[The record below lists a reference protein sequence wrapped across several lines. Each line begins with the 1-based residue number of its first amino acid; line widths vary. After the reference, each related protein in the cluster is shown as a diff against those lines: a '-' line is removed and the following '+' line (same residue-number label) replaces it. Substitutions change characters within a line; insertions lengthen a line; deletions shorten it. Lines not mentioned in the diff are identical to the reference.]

1 MRRVVDILVIVATNI
16 ISFRCKTQ
24 SLIYTQMRPL
34 LIRFLNKL
42 LRFEHIIY
50 CATNCK
56 IEFLLHKKYYE
67 HRRKKYDS
75 YIQEKNYLQSISS
88 KI

>member
-1 MRRVVDILVIVATNI
+1 M
-16 ISFRCKTQ
+16 KH
-24 SLIYTQMRPL
+24 L

-42 LRFEHIIY
+42 LRLEHIIY

-56 IEFLLHKKYYE
+56 IELLLHKKYYE

-75 YIQEKNYLQSISS
+75 YIQEKNYL
-88 KI
+88 

>member
-1 MRRVVDILVIVATNI
+1 MVCQISMSFAT
-16 ISFRCKTQ
+16 
-24 SLIYTQMRPL
+24 SLLNGYKKMKHL

-56 IEFLLHKKYYE
+56 IELLLHKKYYE